1 MKYLDIAIANEQI
14 GTIGIERKDKNGNV
28 IVNEYAEVNERIKA
42 FRMICPNGSIE
53 TELLSNEDGM
63 CVFKATIK
71 DEKGNVL
78 GTGTAYERENS
89 SFINK
94 TSYIEN
100 CETSAVG
107 RALGMCGLGIDTS
120 VASYEEVA
128 NAMANQEPTKEEAIA
143 YTLTFGKYK
152 DKTLKE
158 VYELD
163 KGYIEWILGNKTD
176 PRLIKMIELATG
188 MKIPTEEEQKQRL
201 EMISIILGLCEET
214 NVDPEEVCKK
224 FKVDSLV
231 DLTTEQMKKCYTA
244 LKNKQSEMV
253 ANSNGWQQEQE

>member
-14 GTIGIERKDKNGNV
+14 GTIGIERKDKQGNI
-28 IVNEYAEVNERIKA
+28 IVNEYAEVNQRIKA
-42 FRMICPNGSIE
+42 FRMICPNGAIE
-53 TELLSNEDGM
+53 TELLSNEKIDGKGI

-78 GTGTAYERENS
+78 GTGTAYEKEGS
-89 SFINK
+89 SFINQ

-128 NAMANQEPTKEEAIA
+128 NAMRNQEPTKEEAIA

-188 MKIPTEEEQKQRL
+188 MKIPTEEEQDETLNLISTILRL
-201 EMISIILGLCEET
+201 SQEKDIDLEEIYEKFNVESI
-214 NVDPEEVCKK
+214 N
-224 FKVDSLV
+224 
-231 DLTTEQMKKCYTA
+231 DLTNEQKKKCI
-244 LKNKQSEMV
+244 V
-253 ANSNGWQQEQE
+253 AMEKKGQ